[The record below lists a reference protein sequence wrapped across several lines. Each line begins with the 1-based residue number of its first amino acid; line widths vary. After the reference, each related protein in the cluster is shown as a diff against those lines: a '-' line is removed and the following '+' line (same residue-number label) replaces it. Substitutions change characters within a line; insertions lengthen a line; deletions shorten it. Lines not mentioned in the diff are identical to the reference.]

1 MPLLTSDRHTEADI
15 NLWNAHED
23 ADLINAVY
31 VDRCAELA
39 SRVIIDFV
47 SRKRCYAGVS
57 WGKDS
62 VVVAHL
68 MLRFAPHVPLIHLRP
83 TNHNPDCDRVR
94 DAYFAAN
101 SSQQYREIAVDYSH
115 IDRRNLSPP
124 QIDKATDK
132 EWYKSFDS
140 LKPEFDSYV
149 IGIRASESGGR
160 SIRLKS
166 LGLESKVSLLPIGW
180 WSTAQVF
187 AYLAAHELPVHPA
200 YAMLGGGRWA
210 RENLRVSEIGDT
222 GGSERGR
229 SEWEQEYYGDVLAMM
244 ASKRAGKNIP

>member
-1 MPLLTSDRHTEADI
+1 MLIDSHRLSKEDRR
-15 NLWNAHED
+15 LWAEYYES
-23 ADLINAVY
+23 DLINAGSIERY
-31 VDRCAELA
+31 AESA
-39 SRVIIDFV
+39 GRVIIDFV

-68 MLRFAPHVPLIHLRP
+68 MLRFAPHVPLVHLRP

-94 DAYFAAN
+94 DAYFAAYP
-101 SSQQYREIAVDYSH
+101 SQEYWEIVVDYSH
-115 IDRRNLSPP
+115 IDRSRLSPP

-132 EWYKSFDS
+132 EWYAAFDS

-149 IGIRASESGGR
+149 IGIRSSESGGR
-160 SIRLKS
+160 SIRLKN
-166 LGLESKVSLLPIGW
+166 LGLESNVSLLPIGW
-180 WSTAQVF
+180 WSTSEVF
-187 AYLAAHELPVHPA
+187 AYLASNDLPIHPA

-210 RENLRVSEIGDT
+210 RDKLRVSEIGDT

-229 SEWEQEYYGDVLAMM
+229 SEWEQEYYGDVLSRIL
-244 ASKRAGKNIP
+244 SK